1 MREETKVWLDYCLNG
16 QQAIED
22 VISYILKEDS
32 FSKDLTKLSLDER
45 CEIKFEAFTNPV
57 YLEYQTALETL
68 VQVLRITGVI
78 KHD

>member
-32 FSKDLTKLSLDER
+32 F
-45 CEIKFEAFTNPV
+45 
-57 YLEYQTALETL
+57 
-68 VQVLRITGVI
+68 
-78 KHD
+78 